1 MDFKIIGSLMQKYIK
16 LQTNYLFGYKR
27 YISREDNCD
36 ENDQFIFTLFWALEE
51 FYYEDL
57 LIRFLTDSD
66 WEDQGGNEGFIQKV
80 GNMVEIYLPQDES
93 GLEENELPIPSAVV
107 SIENLKVLAQDW
119 KTLYEKS
126 APVIYLI
133 VEDNDWVVLREQLEE

>member
-1 MDFKIIGSLMQKYIK
+1 MKDLMRLEI
-16 LQTNYLFGYKR
+16 NYQMGYKL
-27 YISREDNCD
+27 YFCKEVISG
-36 ENDQFIFTLFWALEE
+36 FLYAVSWALEE

-57 LIRFLTDSD
+57 LIRFLTDPD

-80 GNMVEIYLPQDES
+80 GNVVEIYLPQDES
-93 GLEENELPIPSAVV
+93 GLEENELPIPSAII

-119 KTLYEKS
+119 KELYERH